1 MVVTARWSGSE
12 AMSEGQQQ
20 AHQQHNPQPL
30 RSVHEPFE
38 PLVYGGNLLNLLVG
52 VRTLLGLFTEVRGR
66 GILGSSR

>member
-1 MVVTARWSGSE
+1 MVVVAARWSGSE

-38 PLVYGGNLLNLLVG
+38 PLIYGGNLLNLLVG
-52 VRTLLGLFTEVRGR
+52 
-66 GILGSSR
+66 SSPYSVYSRKCVE